1 MAIAAG
7 SCFLAPVKLKPA
19 WSRFQEIAL
28 GVIRG
33 VQRHDAFAHAS
44 SVAYSFFVSLVPLLL
59 VAGYTVGR
67 VARGKTFQTVLDP
80 FFDAAPTGVRALADR
95 ELERLGG
102 ASAPMAPLAVVGFLW
117 LASAGFHGLMG
128 NLEMM
133 TLAPRRAFWQKRL
146 HAFAWLLA
154 LLSIVAAVGFGVAR
168 FGTERVPIDASAT
181 TSAIPALS
189 DAANLSNNP
198 SKSGHHG
205 EAVAPADVTRD
216 GKGKARARRFRV
228 TIKPSVRAVG
238 GVGSLVVGI
247 LFLGMFYRHAVRR
260 PPHVKRRY
268 WPGAFLALGAWLG
281 ISWAFGAYVRTLGS
295 YSVYYG
301 SLAVVAVLL
310 VWLWLTALCLLIGAE
325 LNIQLEGQRV
335 PGGSA
340 APPAPATPVRSS
352 ASSA

>member
-1 MAIAAG
+1 V
-7 SCFLAPVKLKPA
+7 L
-19 WSRFQEIAL
+19 
-28 GVIRG
+28 RG
-33 VQRHDAFAHAS
+33 IQRHDAFSHAS

-67 VARGKTFQTVLDP
+67 VARGKTFQTVLEP
-80 FFDAAPTGVRALADR
+80 FFEAAPTGVRSIAER

-117 LASAGFHGLMG
+117 LASAGFHGLMS

-154 LLSIVAAVGFGVAR
+154 LLTLVAAAGFGIAR
-168 FGTERVPIDASAT
+168 FGTDRVPLDAPTATPTEVPRSAHN
-181 TSAIPALS
+181 
-189 DAANLSNNP
+189 AA
-198 SKSGHHG
+198 
-205 EAVAPADVTRD
+205 D
-216 GKGKARARRFRV
+216 GRAKEGRPPRAKRFRV
-228 TIKPSVRAVG
+228 IVKPSVRAVG
-238 GVGSLVVGI
+238 GLASGAIGLG
-247 LFLGMFYRHAVRR
+247 FLGLFYRHAVRR
-260 PPHVKRRY
+260 PPHVRRRH
-268 WPGAFLALGAWLG
+268 WPGAFLALGTWLG

-310 VWLWLTALCLLIGAE
+310 VWLWLTALSLLLGAE

-335 PGGSA
+335 PGGSIA
-340 APPAPATPVRSS
+340 PKKPPAPSTAG
-352 ASSA
+352 